1 MLIIISPAKIQNF
14 KQEKITMGH
23 TMPDFLD
30 EAEDLVNQVR
40 QLSVSALA
48 ELLGINTKL
57 AMTNAER
64 FATWHRP
71 FTPENAKQ
79 AVLVFNGEVFH
90 GLDVRS
96 LQSNQL
102 AYLQDH
108 LRIFSGLYGILRPFD
123 LIQPYRLD
131 VSDKLNNDSGEDLYG
146 YWKQKVTSKINEAL
160 ENSGNPETLLNLTSG
175 EYIKCLD
182 RKSIKARIIDV
193 DFYEENPDGFKTIV
207 VYTKKARG
215 MMTRFV
221 IENEIDD
228 PEYLKAFDYEGYY
241 YNRNLS
247 KKDKLIF
254 TR

>member
-1 MLIIISPAKIQNF
+1 MLIILSPAKIQNF
-14 KQEKITMGH
+14 KSEKVISDY

-48 ELLGINTKL
+48 ELLGINTNL

-71 FTPENAKQ
+71 FTPDNAKQ

-96 LQSNQL
+96 LQKDQL

-108 LRIFSGLYGILRPFD
+108 LRLFSGLYGILRPFD

-131 VSDKLNNDSGEDLYG
+131 VSDKLSNDSGEDLYG
-146 YWKQKVTSKINEAL
+146 YWRQKVTSKINEAIA
-160 ENSGNPETLLNLTSG
+160 NTGKPEVLLNLTSG

-182 RKSIKARIIDV
+182 RKAINARIIDV
-193 DFYEENPDGFKTIV
+193 DFHEETPGGYKTIV

-215 MMTRFV
+215 MLTRFV
-221 IENEIDD
+221 IENGIDD

-241 YNRNLS
+241 FNRNLS
-247 KKDKLIF
+247 KKNRFVF

>member
-14 KQEKITMGH
+14 KSEKVIKDYTI
-23 TMPDFLD
+23 PDFLD
-30 EAEDLVNQVR
+30 EAEDLVNHVR

-48 ELLGINTKL
+48 ELLGINMKL

-64 FATWHRP
+64 FASWHRP

-90 GLDVRS
+90 GLDVRT

-102 AYLQDH
+102 ALLQDH

-131 VSDKLNNDSGEDLYG
+131 VSDKLSNGSGEDLYG
-146 YWKQKVTSKINEAL
+146 YWREKVTAKINEAIK
-160 ENSGNPETLLNLTSG
+160 NAGNPGILLNLTSG
-175 EYIKCLD
+175 EYIKSID
-182 RKSIKARIIDV
+182 RKSINARIIDV
-193 DFYEENPDGFKTIV
+193 DFHEETPGGYKTIV

-228 PEYLKAFDYEGYY
+228 PEYLKAFDYDGYY
-241 YNRNLS
+241 YNRELS
-247 KKDKLIF
+247 KKDKMVF